1 MMPKI
6 YKDITRKESKRP
18 ISPRKIEEKLLNKK
32 TINPNSATY
41 RKDYTLTTM

>member
-1 MMPKI
+1 M
-6 YKDITRKESKRP
+6 
-18 ISPRKIEEKLLNKK
+18 KIEEKILNKE